1 MAESRLIR
9 LIGYLFTKLK
19 SFLLSRNV
27 LSFVSFLA
35 LSAGFWFVNALDKE
49 RDTEISIPVRY
60 EGIPQQIAITNSAP
74 QEIKLKVRD
83 QGINLFSY
91 SRRRITPITLDV
103 KRNFYEKGRIPI
115 SPEHIRAKLSLYLL
129 PTTTV
134 LEVKP
139 DSLVL
144 EYERLSTAVLPIKL
158 DADIKP
164 AQQYIFSEKIS
175 LAPDSITVFAP
186 ARILKKLS
194 VLKTERIELRNVN
207 DTIFKQVKILPIKNV
222 RFSTPITQMSIFVE
236 MFTEKKMQ
244 LPLTIINQ
252 PENITIRTFPAFINV
267 RFNVGLSHFRQIKP
281 DDLKAVFD
289 FNEITKGTNKQK
301 IKIVNQ
307 ASYISNLRHSPEE
320 VEYLIEIN

>member
-103 KRNFYEKGRIPI
+103 KRNFYEKGLIPI

-144 EYERLSTAVLPIKL
+144 EYERLSTAVLPIEL
-158 DADIKP
+158 DANIKP

-175 LAPDSITVFAP
+175 LTPDSITVFAP

-194 VLKTERIELRNVN
+194 SLKTEHIELRNVS
-207 DTIFKQVKILPIKNV
+207 DTLFKQVKILPIKNV
-222 RFSTPITQMSIFVE
+222 RFSTTITQMSIFVE
-236 MFTEKKMQ
+236 MFTEKQMQ

-252 PENITIRTFPAFINV
+252 PKNITIRTFPAFINV
-267 RFNVGLSHFRQIKP
+267 RFNVGLSHFKQIKP

-289 FNEITKGTNKQK
+289 YSEISKGTNKQK